1 MAEQLAKL
9 RSLTASKLDNQKAP
23 AQLLVAIEESLD
35 ESQPTTSTKKERS
48 PAEYFLA
55 LDSMLHRGNNSTK
68 LLPSI
73 FYILAIVTP
82 HVSAAILRA
91 RLPSLLPP
99 LYSVLSNPHS
109 NEAEQQAAL
118 LRSSIAVLEALIAI
132 VGEDRQLLQTQ
143 QELRASWD
151 ASLALCADS
160 RPKVRRR
167 AQDFIGSALSSQQ
180 HPYAAR
186 TATWCSTTLSS
197 VSDSASV
204 TSKKGKATAAAAAA
218 ATYDVKKGR
227 ATGAQEAAKQRQ
239 ENVAGGASVGIWV
252 CGFLKAIVTRL
263 PDKAIPQLCEE
274 LLRLPGLHN
283 PFLTVAAFEVFEALY
298 RPAKSSTQIA
308 ADNLPGS
315 SGAMAAVAAAQTPAK
330 KSAPSSL
337 LRTLEALRS
346 SALQPASNDVQLL
359 PPYLRALEGAIVAY
373 SRYDEGEPA
382 WALVPQLWN
391 DVMELSLSAR
401 SDASRSSITVRS
413 AGADFLASLVR
424 YAVPD
429 EAIKTALKTKSSPLH
444 SLVTS
449 LDDALGRHALRF
461 THSRGE
467 ILGVLTALVTRLRL
481 RVGVNSS
488 PAATQLLIPLITTV
502 AALRQTPKF
511 EHRDRADAVL
521 GAATEVCGPEAI
533 LTALPLNLLAG
544 NGQGRAWLLPLM
556 KGRITNTSL
565 GHFVRDLV
573 PLSEKLFN
581 ARTQAQQDASRGVE
595 AKMYEALV
603 EQLWSLFPGYC
614 DLPTDLVT
622 ALSQPFAELLA
633 NVLATQQAL
642 RPSILRGLTLLVDRN
657 EALSRSGASDESLRL
672 TFGLTAADGK
682 AALTHLIGLAPAFL
696 SVFSHLLA
704 QSPSSSRGYI
714 TEAIGAFLRILPA
727 SEVSATYGKVAGQL
741 KTALTELVPQR
752 DREVGP
758 HAVPP
763 LAHSMLDLLIT
774 LVPFLPAAEA
784 LALFKAAT
792 SDDLLQNDDAGV
804 QKKTYRVL
812 ARLLEG
818 SKGAALATSANVT
831 SLLTTLREVTVA
843 VAPGAK
849 RDRLHLLSGIVPRIP
864 LGDLHL
870 LPSIIPE
877 AVLATKEANQASRT
891 LAYELLV
898 QMGEKM
904 QQEGGKIKRGLLLEN
919 DDKEDEQ
926 NAMDTTDVVDASLT
940 EYLTMVSAGLAGNS
954 PHMISATITSL
965 SRLVYEF
972 KEQLPR
978 STLEEVV
985 STMSVFL
992 TSSPN
997 REIIKSVLGFVKVSI
1012 VSLEYDVVDAAL
1024 PEWVPGMLEW
1034 KQHPAH
1040 RVVFKGKVRHIFER
1054 LLRRFGYE
1062 RIESLCDEENRKLVV
1077 NIKKRKERA
1086 KRKKASGGS
1095 AGHAGEDEED
1105 DVAAGAG
1112 APGAKAPRRDLGVDA
1127 FEEALYGSD
1136 SDVSSD
1142 DSGEEDIE
1150 QGGAAGGLAALA
1162 RKAAGARQGK
1172 GQKPEQQQQQQQRR
1186 RRRDR
1191 DDDEAY
1197 LLEDDDAPMDLLDR
1211 SAGAVVHRKP
1221 AGKDAK
1227 DGGKRRAPGTE
1238 ARRFDLDE
1246 STGRML
1252 INDPEDEGSA
1262 GPAGNGASAD
1272 LFGPSGAYVERETGT
1287 DGFTHSGRGGA
1298 VKFNKNNKRV
1308 RAEEREADL
1317 EAEEAIAAAEAARAD
1332 VSGTSS
1338 AAAKRP
1344 KKAQPERIGASFAAK
1359 KKGAK
1364 GDVKKAGGPDP
1375 YAYVPLSAVGGK
1387 KGSKQERNVQITGK
1401 KRR

>member
-1 MAEQLAKL
+1 MASLTMPEQLAKL

-35 ESQPTTSTKKERS
+35 ESQPTTSTKKDRT

-55 LDSMLHRGNNSTK
+55 LDSMLQRSSNPK

-91 RLPSLLPP
+91 RLSSLLPHV
-99 LYSVLSNPHS
+99 YSVLSNPHS
-109 NEAEQQAAL
+109 NEAESQAAL
-118 LRSSIAVLEALIAI
+118 LRSAIAILEAVISI
-132 VGEDRQLLQTQ
+132 VGEDRQLLQTTE
-143 QELRASWD
+143 ELRSSWD
-151 ASLALCADS
+151 AALGLCADS

-167 AQDFIGSALSSQQ
+167 AQDFVGSALTSKQ
-180 HPYAAR
+180 HPYSAR
-186 TATWCSTTLSS
+186 TAHWCSTTLSS

-204 TSKKGKATAAAAAA
+204 ASKKAKAA
-218 ATYDVKKGR
+218 ATKTAAYDVKKGR

-239 ENVAGGASVGIWV
+239 VDVAGGASVGIWV
-252 CGFLKAIVTRL
+252 CGFLKAIVGNL
-263 PDKAIPQLCEE
+263 PEKAIPQLCEE

-298 RPAKSSTQIA
+298 RPAKSSTQMA
-308 ADNLPGS
+308 ADNVAGS
-315 SGAMAAVAAAQTPAK
+315 AGAMAAMAAAQSPANK
-330 KSAPSSL
+330 EAPSSL

-346 SALQPASNDVQLL
+346 PTLQPSSSDVQLL

-373 SRYDEGEPA
+373 SRYENGQPA
-382 WALVPQLWN
+382 WNLVPTLWN
-391 DVMELSLSAR
+391 DVVELSLSAR

-429 EAIKTALKTKSSPLH
+429 DAIKTALKTKSSLLH
-444 SLVTS
+444 SLIAS
-449 LDDALGRHALRF
+449 LDDALGQHALRF

-467 ILGVLTALVTRLRL
+467 VLSILVALITRLRL
-481 RVGVNSS
+481 RVGAKGS
-488 PAATQLLIPLITTV
+488 PAAVQLLMPLITTV
-502 AALRQTPKF
+502 AALRQNPKF
-511 EHRDRADAVL
+511 EQRDRADAVL

-533 LTALPLNLLAG
+533 MTALPLNLLG
-544 NGQGRAWLLPLM
+544 QGQGRAWLLPLM

-581 ARTQAQQDASRGVE
+581 ARTQAQQDPSRGVE

-614 DLPTDLVT
+614 DLPTDLIT

-633 NVLATQQAL
+633 NVLSTQQNL

-657 EALSRSGASDESLRL
+657 EALGRSGASDESLRL
-672 TFGLTAADGK
+672 TFGITAADGR
-682 AALTHLIGLAPAFL
+682 AAIAHLVSLAPAFL
-696 SVFSHLLA
+696 SVFSNLLA

-727 SEVSATYGKVAGQL
+727 AEVAATYAKVAGTL

-774 LVPFLPAAEA
+774 LVPFLPSAEA
-784 LALFKAAT
+784 LALFKTAT
-792 SDDLLQNDDAGV
+792 SDDLLQNEDAGV

-843 VAPGAK
+843 VVPGAK

-864 LGDLHL
+864 LSELHL

-877 AVLATKEANQASRT
+877 AVLATKEANQASRS

-904 QQEGGKIKRGLLLEN
+904 QQEGGQIKRGMMLET
-919 DDKEDEQ
+919 DEGD
-926 NAMDTTDVVDASLT
+926 NEAMDTDVVDATLT

-1012 VSLEYDVVDAAL
+1012 VSLAYEVVDAAL

-1062 RIESLCDEENRKLVV
+1062 RIESLCGEENRKLVV

-1086 KRKKASGGS
+1086 KRKKATGGAQ
-1095 AGHAGEDEED
+1095 AGGEGDDEDDE
-1105 DVAAGAG
+1105 DVAAGG

-1142 DSGEEDIE
+1142 DSGDEDD
-1150 QGGAAGGLAALA
+1150 GAGGLAALA
-1162 RKAAGARQGK
+1162 RQAAGARQGK
-1172 GQKPEQQQQQQQRR
+1172 GKGKQAQAAEQKQR

-1191 DDDEAY
+1191 NDNDEAY

-1221 AGKDAK
+1221 NANSGE
-1227 DGGKRRAPGTE
+1227 GKRRAPGTE
-1238 ARRFDLDE
+1238 AKRFDLDE

-1252 INDPEDEGSA
+1252 INDPEEQGGKGGAGSGEA
-1262 GPAGNGASAD
+1262 AADAELFGPAG
-1272 LFGPSGAYVERETGT
+1272 AYIERQKGT
-1287 DGFTHSGRGGA
+1287 DGFNFSGRGGA
-1298 VKFNKNNKRV
+1298 VKFNKNNKRT
-1308 RAEEREADL
+1308 RAEEREADF
-1317 EAEEAIAAAEAARAD
+1317 EAEDAAA
-1332 VSGTSS
+1332 
-1338 AAAKRP
+1338 AAAASTEQSTKRP
-1344 KKAQPERIGASFAAK
+1344 KKAPAAPERIGAAFRAK
-1359 KKGAK
+1359 KGGAK
-1364 GDVKKAGGPDP
+1364 GDVKKAGGQDP
-1375 YAYVPLSAVGGK
+1375 YAYVPLSDVGGK
-1387 KGSKQERNVQITGK
+1387 KGKKGGGARMEITGK
-1401 KRR
+1401 KKR